1 MTDYLFSVK
10 KLVDRLNQQSS
21 ENYSRKKS
29 KIKIPLYD
37 VSGTCISVN
46 ETEVRFRNKNRDNEI
61 GSKRKKRRPKT
72 EISDPNTRRQ
82 SLYQVI
88 KLNKEKLSGKH
99 GGESYLKS
107 PATTASNS
115 PASSPLNSPLNNK
128 NKTVFEFN
136 IYNTSDDEKRDS
148 DSATCARYR
157 EQKYPCEDKH
167 SALLLSPNISI
178 GTKPNSPNRLH
189 LEKCNSSSSDKS
201 VIPEADLRSPSPY
214 DTVFQEWDSPNC
226 SRKNS
231 EASRQ
236 RLSVSK
242 SMPLSPPIPNAE
254 RSAQQF
260 CNFQLKLDTLRA
272 ELLAMRKADQELAK
286 KLLSLYSEIQI
297 LKVKN
302 SCMNYSELIDEAVY
316 EAEMADDF
324 PDMCDAPRKF
334 TNKLLT
340 SHGVTSFNIHSRRFS
355 CS

>member
-10 KLVDRLNQQSS
+10 KLVDRLNLQLS
-21 ENYSRKKS
+21 ENSLSSKKKT
-29 KIKIPLYD
+29 KIKIPVYD
-37 VSGTCISVN
+37 VSGTCISGN
-46 ETEVRFRNKNRDNEI
+46 EADVRYRNKNGGNEI
-61 GSKRKKRRPKT
+61 SSKRKKRRPKT

-88 KLNKEKLSGKH
+88 KLNKGKLSGKH
-99 GGESYLKS
+99 DGESYLKS

-115 PASSPLNSPLNNK
+115 PASSPLNNK
-128 NKTVFEFN
+128 NKTLFEFN
-136 IYNTSDDEKRDS
+136 IYNISNDS
-148 DSATCARYR
+148 DSGTCAIYR
-157 EQKYPCEDKH
+157 EQKYPRCEDKH
-167 SALLLSPNISI
+167 SALLLSPDISCV
-178 GTKPNSPNRLH
+178 TKPNSPNRLH
-189 LEKCNSSSSDKS
+189 LENCNSSSSDKS
-201 VIPEADLRSPSPY
+201 VIPEAELRSPSPY
-214 DTVFQEWDSPNC
+214 DTVFQDWESPNC
-226 SRKNS
+226 SRKNRVT
-231 EASRQ
+231 SRQ

-242 SMPLSPPIPNAE
+242 NVPLSPPIPNAE
-254 RSAQQF
+254 RSTQQF

-316 EAEMADDF
+316 ETEMADDF

-334 TNKLLT
+334 TNKLLA